1 MIAALILAA
10 GGSSRMGRPK
20 QLLPFRGRPL
30 LRRAIDA
37 AVEGGCRPVMVVT
50 GAHARLIE
58 AELGALPV
66 ELCFNE
72 DWREGLAGSIRRG
85 MEALRSRPEE
95 PGAVLMMTCDQ
106 PLVSAELVGRLREA
120 FDGARG
126 RMVACDYGGTVGV
139 PALFDRSCFDRLM
152 ALEGDGG
159 AKSVLLADPGMLRR
173 CPWPEGARDI
183 NTPADYG
190 KFE

>member
-20 QLLPFRGRPL
+20 QLLSFRGRPL

-37 AVEGGCRPVMVVT
+37 AVEGGCRPVIVVT
-50 GAHARLIE
+50 GAHASLIE

-66 ELCFNE
+66 EFCVNE

-85 MEALRSRPEE
+85 MKALRSRAEE
-95 PGAVLMMTCDQ
+95 PRAVLMMTCDQ
-106 PLVSAELVGRLREA
+106 PLVSARLVGRLCKA

-126 RMVACDYGGTVGV
+126 RMVACEYAGTVGV
-139 PALFDRSCFDRLM
+139 PALFERSCFDRLL
-152 ALEGDGG
+152 ALEGDSG
-159 AKSVLLADPGMLRR
+159 AKSLLLADPGMLLRY
-173 CPWPEGARDI
+173 PWPEGARDI
-183 NTPADYG
+183 DRPADYA